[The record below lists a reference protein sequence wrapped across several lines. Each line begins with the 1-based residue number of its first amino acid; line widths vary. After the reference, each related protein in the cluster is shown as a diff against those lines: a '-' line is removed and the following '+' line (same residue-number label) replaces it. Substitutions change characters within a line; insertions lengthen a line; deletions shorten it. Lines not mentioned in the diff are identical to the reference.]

1 MKQGFIGCGIVFSA
15 TLLTN
20 PMANLFFL
28 LYGLIIKE
36 TESPFL
42 VLLRKSFLFDLNFIK
57 KQEHCMTL
65 LYLKTVAVLFAGD
78 YESCAQ

>member
-1 MKQGFIGCGIVFSA
+1 
-15 TLLTN
+15 
-20 PMANLFFL
+20 MANLFFL

-36 TESPFL
+36 SESPFL
-42 VLLRKSFLFDLNFIK
+42 VLLRTSFNHYFLFDLNFIK

-78 YESCAQ
+78 YESYAQ